1 MRKPIALALALPLA
15 ASPLLAIGP
24 ASAKSVV
31 KEVKLENSIRRGF
44 KSQAGKSVTVNCPSK
59 VTWVKGKIF
68 YCKAK
73 AADGTKYRVQVKL
86 GNEAA
91 GNLRWKVVA

>member
-73 AADGTKYRVQVKL
+73 AADGTKYRVRVKL

>member
-1 MRKPIALALALPLA
+1 
-15 ASPLLAIGP
+15 
-24 ASAKSVV
+24 
-31 KEVKLENSIRRGF
+31 
-44 KSQAGKSVTVNCPSK
+44 VTVNCPSK

-73 AADGTKYRVQVKL
+73 AGDGTKYRVQVKL